1 MTYVFVGI
9 IHIIL
14 KYVEKWTFMGED
26 DKKHTIYD
34 ILVLRHNIIILVL
47 FINIQIWWRLDFM
60 GFMTKGTL
68 YVTDE
73 SHDIFYMSYDRKH
86 T

>member
-14 KYVEKWTFMGED
+14 KYVEKWAFMGGD

-47 FINIQIWWRLDFM
+47 FINILIWWKLDFM
-60 GFMTKGTL
+60 GFMTKSTL